1 MICVSEK
8 KSYLKSQNLKI
19 FGQGKLNGFVE
30 ISGAKNSALV
40 LLAASLLTNEKIV
53 LQNVPRLTDIEKMGN
68 ILKNLGVNLK
78 EKNNTLE
85 IDSKNISIKELPNEL
100 VNGLRASFF
109 CIGPLL
115 SKFGEA
121 KVPMPGGCNIGSR
134 PIDEHIEGLKA
145 LGAEILIEKGIVKA
159 NIKGK
164 KSRLIGTHIKLKC
177 PSVGATETL
186 IMAASLAEGRTTIEN
201 AAREPEVQDLCQMLN
216 KMGAKIYDSGKEKI
230 IIDGVSKLD
239 GCIHKV
245 IPDRIEAGTF
255 LIAAAAT
262 SSSITISPVIP
273 NHLEAV
279 TNKLQKSGS
288 KITIKGNSITIN
300 PRELKAVNINTAPF
314 PGFPTDLQ
322 APFTALMTIANGE
335 SKITETI
342 FENRMNHVH
351 LLNKMG
357 ANIKLDKNV
366 AFIQGVKTIKG
377 MDLVAS
383 DLRSSAALIIAGITA
398 KGSSRIYGLEHLD
411 RGYENFESK
420 LKILGIKITR
430 EFNKKT
436 PTNKEF
442 KTSSDPADIPRC
454 EAA

>member
-1 MICVSEK
+1 MICVSK
-8 KSYLKSQNLKI
+8 RKSYPKSENLKI
-19 FGQGKLNGFVE
+19 FGQGKLNGKVE

-40 LLAASLLTNEKIV
+40 LLAASLLTNKKIII
-53 LQNVPRLTDIEKMGN
+53 QNVPCLTDIEKMSN
-68 ILKNLGVNLK
+68 ILKNLGVNLVD
-78 EKNNTLE
+78 KNNKLE
-85 IDSKNISIKELPNEL
+85 IDSKNISIKELPYEL

-121 KVPMPGGCNIGSR
+121 KVPLPGGCNIGSR
-134 PIDEHIEGLKA
+134 PIDEHINGLKA
-145 LGAEILIEKGIVKA
+145 LGAEIIIEEGIVKA
-159 NIKGK
+159 KIKGK
-164 KSRLIGTHIKLKC
+164 KNKLNGANIKLKC

-186 IMAASLAEGRTTIEN
+186 VMAATLAQGRTTIEN
-201 AAREPEVQDLCQMLN
+201 AAREPEIQDLCQMLN

-230 IIDGVSKLD
+230 IIDGVNKLS
-239 GCIHKV
+239 GCTHKV

-262 SSSITISPVIP
+262 SSSITIAPVIP
-273 NHLEAV
+273 HHLEAV
-279 TNKLQKSGS
+279 TNKLQESGS
-288 KITIKGNSITIN
+288 KITIKGNSITIY
-300 PRELKAVNINTAPF
+300 PRELKSVDISTAPF

-342 FENRMNHVH
+342 FENRMNHIH

-357 ANIKLDKNV
+357 ARIKLKENT
-366 AFIQGVKTIKG
+366 AHIKGVTTING
-377 MDLVAS
+377 MDLVGS

-411 RGYENFESK
+411 RGYENFELK
-420 LKILGIKITR
+420 LKVLGIKITR
-430 EFNKKT
+430 ELNNSNFMKNEFRVEKDS
-436 PTNKEF
+436 KEIDKF
-442 KTSSDPADIPRC
+442 KVA
-454 EAA
+454 